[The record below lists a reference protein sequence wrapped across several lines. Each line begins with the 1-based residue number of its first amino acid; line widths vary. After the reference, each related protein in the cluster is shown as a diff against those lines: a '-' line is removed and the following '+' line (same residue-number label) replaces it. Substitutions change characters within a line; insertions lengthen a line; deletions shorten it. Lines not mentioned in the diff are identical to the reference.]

1 MQQTDINKCKQVQ
14 PSLSHVTQVQMMR
27 DVLQLMEEAK
37 NRHKQVLA
45 QLQEVPPRQ
54 SDRLKIKPKKDYK
67 KFDKFGY

>member
-1 MQQTDINKCKQVQ
+1 MQTSTTKFISCDTSADDAGCFAADGRGKK
-14 PSLSHVTQVQMMR
+14 
-27 DVLQLMEEAK
+27 
-37 NRHKQVLA
+37 RHKQVLA

>member
-1 MQQTDINKCKQVQ
+1 
-14 PSLSHVTQVQMMR
+14 MMR